1 VNQEDEA
8 MLDLDQSGADAHRTV
23 RIGSLIV
30 GGARLC
36 VIAGPCSVERD
47 YVEHAEALASCGV
60 DALRAGIYKPRTRPE
75 SFQGMGREALPMVK
89 EARRRTGLPLV
100 SEVLSIEDAE
110 ELGEQVDAFQV
121 GARNMH
127 NYRLL
132 DSLGEIGRPVILK
145 RGLAATIDEWVAASE
160 YIRRRGNDDV
170 VLCERGIRTFES
182 RTRNTLDVSSVVVVR
197 ELTDL
202 PVIVDPSHAAGNR
215 ALVPALASAALAAGA
230 DGLLI
235 EAHPTPDLAWSDGD
249 QTIDLDDC
257 ATIVAGARRAT
268 LVEARLA
275 RVEAAGA
282 EERLAVID
290 AEMERLRA
298 LRHLV
303 ASQREALGTPI

>member
-1 VNQEDEA
+1 MLELDEP
-8 MLDLDQSGADAHRTV
+8 GVDAQRTV
-23 RIGSLIV
+23 RIGSFPV
-30 GGARLC
+30 GGARPF

-47 YVEHAEALASCGV
+47 YVEHAEALASRGV

-75 SFQGMGREALPMVK
+75 SFQGMGKEALPMVI
-89 EARRRTGLPLV
+89 EARRRTGLPV
-100 SEVLSIEDAE
+100 ISEVLSLEDAE

-132 DSLGEIGRPVILK
+132 DSLGEIGRPVVLK

-215 ALVPALASAALAAGA
+215 AWVPALASAALAAGA

-235 EAHPTPDLAWSDGD
+235 EAHPAPGLAWSDGD
-249 QTIDLDDC
+249 QTIGLDAC
-257 ATIVAGARRAT
+257 AAVVAEARRAA
-268 LVEARLA
+268 LVEGRMTRIDA
-275 RVEAAGA
+275 VETA
-282 EERLAVID
+282 EERLTAID
-290 AEMERLRA
+290 AEMERLRMVRRLVTSQMEA
-298 LRHLV
+298 LRI
-303 ASQREALGTPI
+303 PN